1 MARRVSTHL
10 LLKLMAILDAP
21 TYAAQTSTTGAER
34 IVAVSGGKEVGLP
47 LNGINGLLSGD
58 VDASVA
64 DTDVIATRLAVVVGT
79 TPTVTLPAVAGDLRE
94 VFIINTASGTATVDG
109 AGSEQILTAAA
120 NADNITVATGKT
132 ARLLSDGTRWYHVS
146 NDA

>member
-1 MARRVSTHL
+1 MAN
-10 LLKLMAILDAP
+10 LDASLL
-21 TYAAQTSTTGAER
+21 ASLTSLTGSER
-34 IVAVSGGKEVGLP
+34 LITVKNGAEVGLP
-47 LNGINGLLSGD
+47 VNGILGLLPSD

-79 TPTVTLPAVAGDLRE
+79 TPTVTLPAVAGKLRE
-94 VFIINTASGTATVDG
+94 VFIMNTASGTCTVEG
-109 AGSEQILTAAA
+109 AGSENILTGTA
-120 NADNITVATGKT
+120 NALNITVATGKS